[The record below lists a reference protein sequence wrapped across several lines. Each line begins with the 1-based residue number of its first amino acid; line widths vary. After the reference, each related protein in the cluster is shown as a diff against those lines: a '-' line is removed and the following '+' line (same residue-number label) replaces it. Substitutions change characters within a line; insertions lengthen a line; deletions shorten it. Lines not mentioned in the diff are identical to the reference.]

1 MHAALVFGPST
12 VSSLDGASEAPAPQ
26 DSPSR
31 DSAPPSDRALLV
43 VDLASTH
50 GTFVLR
56 ADDDDG
62 SGSGWRRLDSA
73 IPTRL
78 FDGDTLRLGTLLLK
92 IMHGQ
97 TFFVLNF

>member
-1 MHAALVFGPST
+1 MHAALVFGPSS
-12 VSSLDGASEAPAPQ
+12 VGSLDGASESPALQ
-26 DSPSR
+26 VETSKTST
-31 DSAPPSDRALLV
+31 SISNRALLV
-43 VDLASTH
+43 IDLASTH

-78 FDGDTLRLGTLLLK
+78 YDGDALRLGTDTLRMTWL
-92 IMHGQ
+92 
-97 TFFVLNF
+97 VDVVS